1 MFYKMLKKEE
11 KCFTLKKR
19 FNEIMRLNKAI
30 EQVYAGRE
38 KFVLVGLTGRTGSG
52 CSQAAKILQEKDF
65 LKLDLRKVK
74 SYDFKDADERKRK
87 VIYEYMKEPGRW
99 EGFVVIEI
107 SSIILAAALEE
118 GKDGLV
124 KYIDKITKADGNDKI
139 ISIGDKDSKLK
150 TAIQSIEYMFKEI
163 KKVPLSKYNDKN
175 SNRIDDYYK
184 FYTDTIKTYKQ
195 RFKEILEDFTC
206 FEIKSSKMR
215 GKHQDQYHL
224 YTFLMQQMGNNIRSS
239 GNPFDNSFKADK
251 YREFV
256 QRVNKVIK
264 IINSWN
270 DKYGVQSTR
279 ICIDAIRNPYE
290 ALYFRDKYK
299 AFHLMAIGAE
309 DSDRK
314 KRLYDLNERE
324 MNNLDAV
331 EYSSRMEKP
340 QEVFFHQNIQGCLEV
355 ADIHVYNPEVKN
367 GKYYELTEQL
377 VKYIAL
383 MLHPGLVTPT
393 HLERCMQ
400 LAYNAKYN
408 SGCLSRQ
415 VGAVVTRDDYSIQSV
430 GWNDVPKGQV
440 SCNLR
445 DVCDFWA
452 NKDVESYSQFE
463 LEDKRFSKVMENL
476 NEKMKG
482 NTEGRCMA
490 YCFKDIYNGMKND
503 KNQVY
508 TRALHAEENA
518 FLQITK
524 YGGTEVKGGCLFTT
538 ASPCELCAKKAYQ
551 LGISKIYYID
561 PYPGI
566 SKSHILTFG
575 KNDNPE
581 MKLFYGAIGEAY
593 LDFYTPRVAIKDELE
608 MLTGVNVKTVAKGAD
623 ETDGINYKDI
633 VYPEVVAELKFI
645 DGRNDIESMRT
656 VKAKMGRDGINRIHK
671 KMFWTGSTYE
681 GTTLIE
687 GINTDSDIS
696 INRDEGKNIP
706 YTYDIEIGN
715 ARRKGES
722 LNYQILTKVKD
733 EKEVMEPHFSH
744 TVKNKTDKLI
754 LRVIAPQGLLVSVFA
769 TIYADLEMETQIS
782 QKKLKKRKDNPDPLC
797 EVYEYSINNANI
809 NYTYAIEWEFKK

>member
-1 MFYKMLKKEE
+1 M
-11 KCFTLKKR
+11 
-19 FNEIMRLNKAI
+19 
-30 EQVYAGRE
+30 
-38 KFVLVGLTGRTGSG
+38 
-52 CSQAAKILQEKDF
+52 
-65 LKLDLRKVK
+65 
-74 SYDFKDADERKRK
+74 
-87 VIYEYMKEPGRW
+87 
-99 EGFVVIEI
+99 
-107 SSIILAAALEE
+107 AAALEE
-118 GKDGLV
+118 GKDAMM
-124 KYIDKITKADGNDKI
+124 KYIDKITMADGNDKI

-150 TAIQSIEYMFKEI
+150 TAVQSIGYMFKEV
-163 KKVPLSKYNDKN
+163 KKVPLSKYDDKKY
-175 SNRIDDYYK
+175 SNKIDEYYK
-184 FYTDTIKTYKQ
+184 FYTDTIKTYKK

-309 DSDRK
+309 DSDRR

-331 EYSSRMEKP
+331 EYPSKMEKP
-340 QEVFFHQNIQGCLEV
+340 QEVFYHQNIQGCLEV

-445 DVCDFWA
+445 DVCDFWD

-482 NTEGRCMA
+482 NTEGRCMV
-490 YCFKDIYNGMKND
+490 YCFKDIYNGMKDD

-518 FLQITK
+518 FLQISK

-551 LGISKIYYID
+551 LGINKIYYID

-575 KNDNPE
+575 KDDNPD

-593 LDFYTPRVAIKDELE
+593 LDFYTPRVATKDELE
-608 MLTGVNVKTVAKGAD
+608 MLTGVNVKAVAKDAD
-623 ETDGINYKDI
+623 ETDIIHYEDI
-633 VYPEVVAELKFI
+633 VYHELIAELKFI
-645 DGRNDIESMRT
+645 EGRNNIESIRT
-656 VKAKMGRDGINRIHK
+656 IRAKMGRDGINRIPK

-681 GTTLIE
+681 GTTLIQ
-687 GINTDSDIS
+687 GIDTDPDIS
-696 INRDEGKNIP
+696 ISRDEGKNIP
-706 YTYDIEIGN
+706 YTYDIEIGKP
-715 ARRKGES
+715 RRKGEP
-722 LNYQILTKVKD
+722 LNYQTLTKVKD
-733 EKEVMEPHFSH
+733 EKEVMEPYFAHM
-744 TVKNKTDKLI
+744 VKNKTDKLT
-754 LRVIAPQGLLVSVFA
+754 LRVIIPKGLLGHVVA
-769 TIYADLEMETQIS
+769 TVYADLKMETQIS
-782 QKKLKKRKDNPDPLC
+782 QKKLKK
-797 EVYEYSINNANI
+797 
-809 NYTYAIEWEFKK
+809 T

>member
-1 MFYKMLKKEE
+1 MKL
-11 KCFTLKKR
+11 
-19 FNEIMRLNKAI
+19 NEAI
-30 EQVYAGRE
+30 DQVYAGRE
-38 KFVLVGLTGRTGSG
+38 KLLLIGLTGRTGSG
-52 CSQAAKILQEKDF
+52 CSQVAKILQEKDF
-65 LKLDLRKVK
+65 LKLDIRTTK
-74 SYDFKDADERKRK
+74 SYDFKNSEERKSK

-99 EGFVVIEI
+99 DGFIVIEI
-107 SSIILAAALEE
+107 SSIILAAAMEL
-118 GKDGLV
+118 GKEQLIQ
-124 KYIDKITKADGNDKI
+124 YIDELTAEGNGKI

-150 TAIQSIEYMFKEI
+150 DAIQGMDYMFKEVQ
-163 KKVPLSKYNDKN
+163 KLRLNDF
-175 SNRIDDYYK
+175 DDEMDKGVIEKYYK
-184 FYTDTIKTYKQ
+184 FYTVTMKSFKQ
-195 RFKEILEDFTC
+195 HFKEKLGDFTC
-206 FEIKSSKMR
+206 FEIKSNKMR

-264 IINSWN
+264 IINKWN
-270 DKYGVQSTR
+270 DNNQIASTR

-299 AFHLMAIGAE
+299 AFHLMAISTE
-309 DSDRK
+309 DDERK
-314 KRLYDLNERE
+314 KRLHDLNEKE

-331 EYSSRMEKP
+331 EYPPKMENP
-340 QEVFFHQNIQGCLEV
+340 QEVFYHQNIQGCLEV

-383 MLHPGLVTPT
+383 MIHPGLVTPT

-415 VGAVVTRDDYSIQSV
+415 VGAVVTREDFSIQSV

-452 NKDVESYSQFE
+452 NKDTESYSQFE
-463 LEDKRFSKVMENL
+463 LEDDQFSQIMENL
-476 NEKMKG
+476 NEKTKG

-490 YCFKDIYNGMKND
+490 YCFKDIYNGIKED

-518 FLQITK
+518 FLQISK

-551 LGISKIYYID
+551 LGIKEIYYID

-608 MLTGVNVKTVAKGAD
+608 MLTGVNVKNVAKD
-623 ETDGINYKDI
+623 VDDSDVIKYEDI
-633 VYPEVVAELKFI
+633 IYNNFIAEIKFI
-645 DGRNDIESMRT
+645 EGRNNIESTRT
-656 VKAKMGRDGINRIHK
+656 VQAIMGRDNISRIPK

-681 GTTLIE
+681 GTELMPGE
-687 GINTDSDIS
+687 NTDADIS
-696 INRDEGKNIP
+696 ISRRKGKNLP
-706 YTYDIEIGN
+706 YKYDIEIKN
-715 ARRKGES
+715 ARNKGEP
-722 LNYQILTKVKD
+722 LKYQTITKVKD
-733 EKEVMEPHFSH
+733 EKEVMEPYLAHM
-744 TVKNKTDKLI
+744 VKNRTDKLI
-754 LRVIAPQGLLVSVFA
+754 LRVVAPKELLHHVVASM
-769 TIYADLEMETQIS
+769 YADLDMNTKVREEA
-782 QKKLKKRKDNPDPLC
+782 LKCKGNTEDMQS
-797 EVYEYSINNANI
+797 EIYEYCIENANI
-809 NYTYAIEWEFKK
+809 NYTYAIEWKF